1 MSHEPRF
8 RNRKQGGEELAK
20 ALAPFKD
27 RSAVVYGLPRGG
39 VVTALAVAQALGAP
53 LDVLIVRKLTHPLNP
68 ELAIGAITDAGEEIL
83 HPTLAEEAGEA
94 WLAEERLRQLHLAQE
109 RRRRYAGIAPHLS
122 CKDKVAIV
130 VDDGI
135 ATGSTMRA
143 ALLAVRDRGPLRVI
157 VAAPVASPEVFERF
171 RDYADEVVVPHTPDG
186 FYAIGQFYEDFSP
199 VEDEEVVECL
209 RRGSQIKRA
218 EPSGAST

>member
-1 MSHEPRF
+1 MNHEPRF
-8 RNRKQGGEELAK
+8 RDPTHGGEELAK
-20 ALAPFKD
+20 ALAPFKGG
-27 RSAVVYGLPRGG
+27 STVVYGLPRGG

-53 LDVLIVRKLTHPLNP
+53 LDVLIVRKLTHPMNS

-83 HPTLAEEAGEA
+83 HPTLAEAVGEA
-94 WLAEERLRQLHLAQE
+94 WLAEERERQLHLARE
-109 RRRRYAGIAPHLS
+109 RRRRYAGFAPHLS

-157 VAAPVASPEVFERF
+157 VAAPVAPPEVFERF

-186 FYAIGQFYEDFSP
+186 FYAICQFYEDFTP
-199 VEDEEVVECL
+199 VEDEEIVECL

-218 EPSGAST
+218 VPSGAPT